1 MRRACDWMSRGER
14 GRRRELSAGAPR
26 VPRARPVPRVERGVL
41 RVQPVAREA
50 ALEARRT
57 QPVPREVPEAP
68 RRAPRARPVPRDAPL
83 VPRRLRRKRPAPRV
97 ERDAPLGERGARPEE
112 RTKRR
117 SVVREDVAPLEP
129 PIPVVSSGRRVIVF
143 PIFDTVCHFRH
154 AETFGW

>member
-83 VPRRLRRKRPAPRV
+83 VPRVPRDAQLEVARDAGSAAGGPARTAGCARGWRV
-97 ERDAPLGERGARPEE
+97 ERSRRRGGGER
-112 RTKRR
+112 
-117 SVVREDVAPLEP
+117 
-129 PIPVVSSGRRVIVF
+129 
-143 PIFDTVCHFRH
+143 
-154 AETFGW
+154 